1 MRKNWQTIVGALSG
15 VTGVAIWALATAIYQ
30 PLMQPDGFW
39 TDSST
44 GQAFPEV
51 GSNNTYWPRDIRQLA
66 ILLAFGGVILICR
79 ANVRGIVAGAIAM
92 IGWLGVDIWL
102 DRIDV
107 AGGSTATWLA
117 VAGIAVFSTTAVV
130 AARVSAGQG
139 GPPLARHLS
148 AAVTAV
154 LATATMVVTT
164 PWDEPVT
171 NPDQI
176 QVENGLSML
185 KAGLVAMFIAT
196 AIGLVAVQLTAV
208 RTRRVA
214 TFVVVAALAAWLATA
229 SHGPLLPVGLI
240 GMPVAVTIAVAA
252 AREVPLIRLL
262 PIAIACCVALL
273 PAMIILYIAGSALGS
288 AMTSLADNP
297 PINAAD
303 TDLSIAFTG
312 LVLGLL
318 LASISYVMTL
328 PAPKPDS
335 PSRDSGPVVNQA

>member
-1 MRKNWQTIVGALSG
+1 MQRNWQTVVGALSG
-15 VTGVAIWALATAIYQ
+15 VIGVVAWALATAIYQ
-30 PLMQPDGFW
+30 PFMQPDGFW

-44 GQAFPEV
+44 GQVFPEV
-51 GSNNTYWPRDIRQLA
+51 GGNNTYWPRDIRQLA

-79 ANVRGIVAGAIAM
+79 ANLRGVVTGAIAM
-92 IGWLGVDIWL
+92 TGWLGVDIWF

-107 AGGSTATWLA
+107 VGASTVTWLA
-117 VAGIAVFSTTAVV
+117 VGGIAMFSATAVV
-130 AARVSAGQG
+130 AVRVSAGQG
-139 GPPLARHLS
+139 GPPLARHVS
-148 AAVTAV
+148 AAVIAV
-154 LATATMVVTT
+154 LAVATLLVTT

-171 NPDQI
+171 NPDQV
-176 QVENGLSML
+176 QVENALSML

-214 TFVVVAALAAWLATA
+214 AFIGVAALASWFATA
-229 SHGPLLPVGLI
+229 SSGPLMPIGLI
-240 GMPVAVTIAVAA
+240 SMTVAATLAVAA
-252 AREVPLIRLL
+252 AREVNLIRLL
-262 PIAIACCVALL
+262 PVAVACCLAQL
-273 PAMIILYIAGSALGS
+273 PAMIVLYIAGSAVGS

-318 LASISYVMTL
+318 LASISHVMTQS
-328 PAPKPDS
+328 AAKQASSNHDS
-335 PSRDSGPVVNQA
+335 DLSVDRA

>member
-1 MRKNWQTIVGALSG
+1 MQKSWQTIVGALSG
-15 VTGVAIWALATAIYQ
+15 VTGAVIWALATAIYQ

-39 TDSST
+39 TDGST
-44 GQAFPEV
+44 GQMFPEV

-66 ILLAFGGVILICR
+66 ILLALGGVILICR
-79 ANVRGIVAGAIAM
+79 ANVRGVVAGAIGM
-92 IGWLGVDIWL
+92 TGWLGVDIWL

-107 AGGSTATWLA
+107 AGGSTATLLA
-117 VAGIAVFSTTAVV
+117 ASGIAMFSTTAVV

-148 AAVTAV
+148 AAVTAA
-154 LATATMVVTT
+154 LAAATTVVTT

-171 NPDQI
+171 NPAQV
-176 QVENGLSML
+176 QVENALSML

-196 AIGLVAVQLTAV
+196 TIGLVAVQLTTV
-208 RTRRVA
+208 RTRRVGA
-214 TFVVVAALAAWLATA
+214 FVVVAALAAWLAA
-229 SHGPLLPVGLI
+229 SHGPLRPVGLI
-240 GMPVAVTIAVAA
+240 GMPVAATLAVAA

-262 PIAIACCVALL
+262 PVAVACCVAL
-273 PAMIILYIAGSALGS
+273 PPTMIILYIAGSAVGS

-318 LASISYVMTL
+318 LASISHLITL

-335 PSRDSGPVVNQA
+335 LGRGPVVKQI

>member
-1 MRKNWQTIVGALSG
+1 MQKNWHTIVGALAG
-15 VTGVAIWALATAIYQ
+15 VTGVVIWALATAIYQ

-44 GQAFPEV
+44 GQAFPEL
-51 GSNNTYWPRDIRQLA
+51 GSNNTYWPRDIRQFA

-79 ANVRGIVAGAIAM
+79 ANVRGIVAGAIAT

-107 AGGSTATWLA
+107 TGGSTATWLA
-117 VAGIAVFSTTAVV
+117 VAGIAVVSTTAVV
-130 AARVSAGQG
+130 AAWVSAGQG
-139 GPPLARHLS
+139 GPPFARHLS

-154 LATATMVVTT
+154 LAAATMVVTT

-171 NPDQI
+171 NPDQV
-176 QVENGLSML
+176 QVENALSML
-185 KAGLVAMFIAT
+185 KAGLVAMFVAT
-196 AIGLVAVQLTAV
+196 AIGLIAVQLTAV

-229 SHGPLLPVGLI
+229 SHGPLAPVGLI
-240 GMPVAVTIAVAA
+240 GMPVAATLAVAA

-262 PIAIACCVALL
+262 PVTVACCVALL
-273 PAMIILYIAGSALGS
+273 PAMIILYITGSAVGS

-303 TDLSIAFTG
+303 TDLSIAFSG

-318 LASISYVMTL
+318 LASISHVTTL
-328 PAPKPDS
+328 PASKPDS
-335 PSRDSGPVVNQA
+335 PSRDSGPVVNRA